1 MGLSIYTVNSDL
13 RTIKAWM
20 RFCVAEGL
28 LDKSPF
34 ENVTFPKLPKLQKP
48 ALTVQQVKSLL
59 DAADGRAKTIILILI
74 DSGLRA
80 TELCMLNGGDIDLST
95 GVVTVRQGK
104 GSKDRVSFLGNKTRR
119 QLIQIHKRTRQAW
132 RQGTGICWSK
142 DGSTAYQ
149 IGVTA
154 IVGSCGQ
161 GCGVKH
167 CNPHA
172 LRRTAATWAWQNGM
186 DLRSIQTMLGHAS
199 IATTQIYLDVDTES
213 VRRQHERHG
222 PVDANL

>member
-1 MGLSIYTVNSDL
+1 MRQVHRSHAGHNRVDALTPTQIKGYILTLRGMGLSIYTVNSDL

-104 GSKDRVSFLGNKTRR
+104 GSKESGVVSG
-119 QLIQIHKRTRQAW
+119 
-132 RQGTGICWSK
+132 
-142 DGSTAYQ
+142 
-149 IGVTA
+149 
-154 IVGSCGQ
+154 
-161 GCGVKH
+161 
-167 CNPHA
+167 
-172 LRRTAATWAWQNGM
+172 
-186 DLRSIQTMLGHAS
+186 
-199 IATTQIYLDVDTES
+199 E
-213 VRRQHERHG
+213 
-222 PVDANL
+222 